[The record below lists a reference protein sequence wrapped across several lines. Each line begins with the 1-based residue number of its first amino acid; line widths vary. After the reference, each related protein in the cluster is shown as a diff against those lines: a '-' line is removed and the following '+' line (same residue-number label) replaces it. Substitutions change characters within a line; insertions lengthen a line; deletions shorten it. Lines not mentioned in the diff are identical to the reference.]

1 MKNLNRL
8 EKVNF
13 IKVVEEAKKSCQEDK
28 YRKAFSKL
36 QKIVLTNNKLAI
48 NYAESLLHTFSPL
61 MYFESERPELDSLVE
76 VMNSLGYKFK
86 GIISEQWDYI
96 KEFNPANTAEFPN
109 YTFVKDGI
117 IVNTEAPSFLQIES
131 WMEAHNQK

>member
-1 MKNLNRL
+1 
-8 EKVNF
+8 
-13 IKVVEEAKKSCQEDK
+13 
-28 YRKAFSKL
+28 
-36 QKIVLTNNKLAI
+36 
-48 NYAESLLHTFSPL
+48 